1 MDGRGKEM
9 TMVCR
14 YSRHSLLT
22 ILAVV
27 LALTEPVFSQ
37 DAAKKIPQADYSLDL
52 PSPERLFHIR
62 SEEGARQEI
71 REAAMKRGVKKVEF
85 PLDAK
90 PLPVIF
96 DVTQTTPPHVLT
108 VPLAQVCYGTLYYQ
122 DIRTERYGQSWGVVE
137 PLRSAFLF
145 YGKTLILPGMLVAVP
160 PCRIHCWNYP
170 FVPIGD

>member
-1 MDGRGKEM
+1 
-9 TMVCR
+9 MVCR
-14 YSRHSLLT
+14 YSRHSFLT

-90 PLPVIF
+90 PLPVVL
-96 DVTQTTPPHVLT
+96 DVTQTTRTFAPSVT
-108 VPLAQVCYGTLYYQ
+108 VNPVAWSNRCVP
-122 DIRTERYGQSWGVVE
+122 RFFSM
-137 PLRSAFLF
+137 
-145 YGKTLILPGMLVAVP
+145 GK
-160 PCRIHCWNYP
+160 R
-170 FVPIGD
+170 